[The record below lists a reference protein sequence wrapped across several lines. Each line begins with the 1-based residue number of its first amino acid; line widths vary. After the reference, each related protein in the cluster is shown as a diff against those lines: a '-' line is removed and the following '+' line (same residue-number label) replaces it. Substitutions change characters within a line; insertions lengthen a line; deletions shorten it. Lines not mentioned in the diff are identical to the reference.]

1 MANYIVSNSLTCGY
15 CDDSIY
21 SAHVHDFVTCKCGKS
36 SVDGG
41 QEYIRRVGDG
51 TWTNTSIVMEENIV
65 MACKEAIEWANE
77 NGKNALGAALA
88 VLRALDKHNSLIK

>member
-21 SAHVHDFVTCKCGKS
+21 SAHVHDFVTCKCGKTA
-36 SVDGG
+36 VDGG

-51 TWTNTSIVMEENIV
+51 TWTNTSIVMEEDIV

-77 NGKNALGAALA
+77 NGKNELGAALA
-88 VLRALDKHNSLIK
+88 VLRALNKHNALIK